1 MKLKYII
8 CRGDYIFFASLHLQ
22 VALSVCLSVCLPTG
36 LLKKLQI
43 IKLESVLGP
52 ETRNDYVWYDV
63 G

>member
-36 LLKKLQI
+36 LLKKVADNKVGI
-43 IKLESVLGP
+43 G
-52 ETRNDYVWYDV
+52 TRP
-63 G
+63 